1 MTRGRTWLAMTAMCL
16 SGFLPGTATGD
27 AGLRIDTPQ
36 LDLGEVR
43 AGTAAVG
50 TFVFH
55 NDGDRDVTILR
66 AKPS

>member
-1 MTRGRTWLAMTAMCL
+1 MTRGGRCLAVLVICL
-16 SGFLPGTATGD
+16 SGLLTATASG
-27 AGLRIDTPQ
+27 
-36 LDLGEVR
+36 GEVT

>member
-1 MTRGRTWLAMTAMCL
+1 MTRGRTWLAVTVMTF
-16 SGFLPGTATGD
+16 SGFLPATASGD

-36 LDLGEVR
+36 LDLGEVM

>member
-1 MTRGRTWLAMTAMCL
+1 MTRGGRCLAVLVICL
-16 SGFLPGTATGD
+16 SGLLTATATGD

-36 LDLGEVR
+36 LDLGEVT